1 MFRVT
6 RATFWPIRSRRP
18 TRRNRSAP
26 PDPEDRRDPFASDR
40 RHLRKR
46 PRADPARR
54 PARLVGQQHRLG
66 EPPLVADR
74 HRGRRRAR
82 HLCPAVAAAHLR
94 PRSEEHTSELQ
105 SLMRISYAVFCLK
118 KKNHNN
124 KSENTQIK
132 KKDH

>member
-46 PRADPARR
+46 PRAAPARR
-54 PARLVGQQHRLG
+54 PARLVGQQTRLG
-66 EPPLVADR
+66 EPPQI
-74 HRGRRRAR
+74 GRASGRERV
-82 HLCPAVAAAHLR
+82 CQYVYIPVVVV
-94 PRSEEHTSELQ
+94 
-105 SLMRISYAVFCLK
+105 SL
-118 KKNHNN
+118 
-124 KSENTQIK
+124 QIK
-132 KKDH
+132 LLLSTV